1 MKKVIVF
8 IMLVGILLASI
19 SVAQAEAQTG
29 YFGGSDPAPQ
39 PNLGYVAMYNSSSYL
54 HLGNAL
60 SRTHNNYFVVNDPTQ
75 VGWLGAQGSGVA
87 GRGHT
92 SYYRHNAN
100 TVDLYIWEYRPENR
114 RYCLWWARVYGT
126 DAGASVQQ
134 LSPAGCSTY

>member
-1 MKKVIVF
+1 MKKIITTIIAFVA
-8 IMLVGILLASI
+8 LAFAAP
-19 SVAQAEAQTG
+19 AQAQTG

-60 SRTHNNYFVVNDPTQ
+60 SVTHNNYFVVNDPTALS
-75 VGWLGAQGSGVA
+75 WLGQFRS

-100 TVDLYIWEYRPENR
+100 QVDLYLWQYTTNNR

-126 DAGASVQQ
+126 DAGASVQS
-134 LSPAGCSTY
+134 LSSAGCSTY